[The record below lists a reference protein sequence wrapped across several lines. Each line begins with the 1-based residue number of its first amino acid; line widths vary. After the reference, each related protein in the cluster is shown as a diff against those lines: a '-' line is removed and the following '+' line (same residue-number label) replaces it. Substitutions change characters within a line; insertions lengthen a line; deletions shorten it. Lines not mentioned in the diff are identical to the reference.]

1 MSRYCVPSS
10 WLRLSAAGRC
20 RQRGQA
26 LAEALVVCLALL
38 MLWAGSAWLA
48 RLQNMALQAQH
59 AAGFAAF
66 AASRSWPAQ
75 GDGSRTPHF
84 FQGASHDWRNL
95 AGHRLLQDPAQVR
108 TLFSDEQALLPS
120 AQAGKQPESVALA
133 RQLHVFHNGMH
144 TAQVQVQAGTAP
156 RAAPDTGVPDRAPL
170 GSGVRAYLGAAPVI
184 RRHVAI
190 ITGAG
195 HAATDHL
202 AAFRLGESELAWA
215 SAYSLSGEAANR
227 VNTAVAATDAA
238 WGRAALQTDWLQPW
252 RGDVPDEYRQLLPSS
267 D

>member
-1 MSRYCVPSS
+1 MSGYFVPSS
-10 WLRLSAAGRC
+10 WRRFPVTGRC

-38 MLWAGSAWLA
+38 MLWAGSTWLA

-66 AASRSWPAQ
+66 AASRSWPAP
-75 GDGSRTPHF
+75 GDGSRTPYF
-84 FQGASHDWRNL
+84 FHGASHDWRNL
-95 AGHRLLQDPAQVR
+95 AGQRLVQDPTQVR
-108 TLFSDEQALLPS
+108 TVFSDEQALLTS
-120 AQAGKQPESVALA
+120 AQAGRLPESVSLA

-144 TAQVQVQAGTAP
+144 TAQVQLQAGKAP
-156 RAAPDTGVPDRAPL
+156 QAAPGTVVSDIAPA
-170 GSGVRAYLGAAPVI
+170 GSGVRVYLGAAPVI

-202 AAFRLGESELAWA
+202 AAFRLGESELAWG
-215 SAYSLSGEAANR
+215 SAHSLSGEAADR

-252 RGDVPDEYRQLLPSS
+252 RGDVPHEHRQVMPSS